1 MFENLQEKLQRAFKT
16 LRGQAT
22 LTEENID
29 EALREIRLA
38 LLEADVNFKV
48 VKQLIDQIRV
58 KAVGQDVLTALSPGE
73 QVIKIVRDE
82 LVEILGRDTARMK
95 FASQPPT
102 VILMAG
108 LQGSGKTTTS
118 GKLANWLKNGG
129 HRPLLVSVDVYRPA
143 AREQLKVVAQAVKA
157 NIYEGEVGE
166 ATPGPRDPRAK
177 EARREAINTGSD
189 VLIVDTAGRLHID
202 DQLMDE
208 MQLLKRLLNPQEIL
222 FVADAMT
229 GQDAVNSADEFH
241 KKLSLTG
248 VVLTKMDG
256 DARGGAALSIR
267 QVTGQ
272 PIKFIGVGEKYDAL
286 EPFHPDRI
294 VSRILGMG
302 DILSLIERAESQI
315 DKKKAQEMATKALT
329 GDGFSL
335 EDFRDQLR
343 QVKKMGSMKSLL
355 GMLPS
360 IGPFSGLQKAADNVD
375 EGQIN
380 RVEAIINSMTTHER
394 NHHEVINGSR
404 RKRIAR
410 GSGTTVQEVNNLLRQ
425 YAQMK
430 KMFKQMGKTV
440 APRTGLFHQ
449 LQGQPAH
456 GVAGIDF
463 HHRLEPAIAL
473 GCAIDEGVDAN
484 RPDIAG
490 ALQFRF
496 EQRKDVAIEAL
507 EAARNVRRFAEQR
520 GYVRRYAAAVVGR
533 RPVGPELSLAVIDQA
548 GVAAELQVARPHLQ
562 LDGEIQRALQPGF
575 DDHLSA
581 ILQGTG
587 QPLLLCRQHL

>member
-1 MFENLQEKLQRAFKT
+1 MFENLQEKLQRAFKS
-16 LRGQAT
+16 LRGQAR
-22 LTEENID
+22 LSEENIA

-48 VKQLIDQIRV
+48 VKELIDRIQA
-58 KAVGQDVLTALSPGE
+58 KAVGQDVMTALSPGE

-82 LVEILGRDTARMK
+82 LVETLGKDTARMK

-102 VILMAG
+102 VVLMAG

-118 GKLANWLKNGG
+118 GKLANWFKAGG

-143 AREQLKVVAQAVKA
+143 AREQLKVVADAVKV
-157 NIYEGEVGE
+157 NIYQGEVTE
-166 ATPGPRDPRAK
+166 ANTATVQRLVK
-177 EARREAINTGSD
+177 EARREAVISGCD

-202 DQLMDE
+202 DELMDE
-208 MQLLKRLLNPQEIL
+208 MQSLKKLLNPSEIL

-229 GQDAVNSADEFH
+229 GQDAVRSADEFH

-302 DILSLIERAESQI
+302 DILSLIERAEQQI
-315 DKKKAQEMATKALT
+315 DKKKAEEMATKALS

-343 QVKKMGSMKSLL
+343 QVRKMGSMKSLI
-355 GMLPS
+355 GMLPT
-360 IGPFSGLQKAADNVD
+360 IGPFSGLQKAADTVD
-375 EGQIN
+375 EKQIN

-430 KMFKQMGKTV
+430 KMFKQMGKPSF
-440 APRTGLFHQ
+440 ARRL
-449 LQGQPAH
+449 
-456 GVAGIDF
+456 AGM
-463 HHRLEPAIAL
+463 
-473 GCAIDEGVDAN
+473 
-484 RPDIAG
+484 
-490 ALQFRF
+490 
-496 EQRKDVAIEAL
+496 KM
-507 EAARNVRRFAEQR
+507 
-520 GYVRRYAAAVVGR
+520 
-533 RPVGPELSLAVIDQA
+533 
-548 GVAAELQVARPHLQ
+548 
-562 LDGEIQRALQPGF
+562 PGM
-575 DDHLSA
+575 
-581 ILQGTG
+581 
-587 QPLLLCRQHL
+587 

>member
-16 LRGQAT
+16 LRGQAV
-22 LTEENID
+22 LDEENIQ
-29 EALREIRLA
+29 EAMREIRLA

-48 VKQLIDQIRV
+48 VKQLIDQV
-58 KAVGQDVLTALSPGE
+58 QAKALGQEVMTALSPGE
-73 QVIKIVRDE
+73 QVIKIVHDE
-82 LVEILGRDTARMK
+82 LVQLLGKDTARMK

-102 VILMAG
+102 VVLMAG

-143 AREQLKVVAQAVKA
+143 AREQLKVVAQAIKA
-157 NIYEGEVGE
+157 NIYEGEVTE
-166 ATPGPRDPRAK
+166 SNTATVERLAK

-189 VLIVDTAGRLHID
+189 VLIIDTAGRLHID
-202 DQLMDE
+202 DQLMEE
-208 MQLLKRLLNPQEIL
+208 MQSLKRLMNPQEIL

-229 GQDAVNSADEFH
+229 GQDAVRSADEFH

-272 PIKFIGVGEKYDAL
+272 PIKFIGIGEKYDAL

-302 DILSLIERAESQI
+302 DILSLIEKAEQHV
-315 DKKKAQEMATKALT
+315 DKKKAQEVATRALS

-343 QVKKMGSMKSLL
+343 QVKKMGSLQSLM

-360 IGPFSGLQKAADNVD
+360 IGPFSGLQKAAGNVD
-375 EGQIN
+375 EKQIT
-380 RVEAIINSMTTHER
+380 RVESIINSMTQHER
-394 NHHEVINGSR
+394 LHHEVINGSR

-425 YAQMK
+425 YAQMR
-430 KMFKQMGKTV
+430 KMFKQMGKGSF
-440 APRTGLFHQ
+440 ARRM
-449 LQGQPAH
+449 
-456 GVAGIDF
+456 AGMK
-463 HHRLEPAIAL
+463 L
-473 GCAIDEGVDAN
+473 
-484 RPDIAG
+484 
-490 ALQFRF
+490 
-496 EQRKDVAIEAL
+496 
-507 EAARNVRRFAEQR
+507 
-520 GYVRRYAAAVVGR
+520 
-533 RPVGPELSLAVIDQA
+533 
-548 GVAAELQVARPHLQ
+548 
-562 LDGEIQRALQPGF
+562 PGM
-575 DDHLSA
+575 
-581 ILQGTG
+581 
-587 QPLLLCRQHL
+587 

>member
-1 MFENLQEKLQRAFKT
+1 MFENLQERLQRAFKT

-48 VKQLIDQIRV
+48 VKQLIDQIRA
-58 KAVGQDVLTALSPGE
+58 KAVGQEVMTALSPGE

-82 LVEILGRDTARMK
+82 LVDILGKDTARVK

-102 VILMAG
+102 VVLMAG

-118 GKLANWLKNGG
+118 GKLAHWFKNGG

-157 NIYEGEVGE
+157 HIYEGEVGE
-166 ATPGPRDPRAK
+166 ANTANVERLVK
-177 EARREAINTGSD
+177 EARREAVVTGCD

-208 MQLLKRLLNPQEIL
+208 MQSLKKLLSPSEIL

-229 GQDAVNSADEFH
+229 GQDAVNSAEEFH

-267 QVTGQ
+267 HVTGQ

-302 DILSLIERAESQI
+302 DILSLIERAEQQI

-343 QVKKMGSMKSLL
+343 SVKKMGSMKSLM

-360 IGPFSGLQKAADNVD
+360 VGPFSGLQKAADNVD
-375 EGQIN
+375 EKQID
-380 RVEAIINSMTTHER
+380 RVEAIINSMTRHER

-410 GSGTTVQEVNNLLRQ
+410 GSGTTIQEVNNLLRQ

-430 KMFKQMGKTV
+430 KMFKQMGKPSF
-440 APRTGLFHQ
+440 ARRL
-449 LQGQPAH
+449 
-456 GVAGIDF
+456 AGM
-463 HHRLEPAIAL
+463 
-473 GCAIDEGVDAN
+473 
-484 RPDIAG
+484 
-490 ALQFRF
+490 
-496 EQRKDVAIEAL
+496 KM
-507 EAARNVRRFAEQR
+507 
-520 GYVRRYAAAVVGR
+520 
-533 RPVGPELSLAVIDQA
+533 
-548 GVAAELQVARPHLQ
+548 
-562 LDGEIQRALQPGF
+562 PGM
-575 DDHLSA
+575 
-581 ILQGTG
+581 
-587 QPLLLCRQHL
+587 

>member
-1 MFENLQEKLQRAFKT
+1 MFENLSEKLQRAFKT
-16 LRGQAT
+16 LRGQAV
-22 LTEENID
+22 LTEENIG
-29 EALREIRLA
+29 EALRELRLA

-48 VKQLIDQIRV
+48 VKELIDHIQA
-58 KAVGQDVLTALSPGE
+58 KAVGQQVATSLSPGE

-82 LVEILGRDTARMK
+82 LVATLGTDTARVK

-143 AREQLKVVAQAVKA
+143 AREQLKVVAHAIKA
-157 NIYEGEVGE
+157 NIYEGSNVE
-166 ATPGPRDPRAK
+166 ANTATVERLAK
-177 EARREAINTGSD
+177 EAKREAMISGSD

-208 MQLLKRLLNPQEIL
+208 MQSLKKILNPSEIL

-229 GQDAVNSADEFH
+229 GQDAVRSADEFH

-302 DILSLIERAESQI
+302 DILSLIERAEQNV
-315 DKKKAQEMATKALT
+315 DKKKAQEMASRALS

-335 EDFRDQLR
+335 EDFRDQLQ
-343 QVKKMGSMKSLL
+343 QVKKMGSIKNIM

-360 IGPFSGLQKAADNVD
+360 IGPFAGMQKHADKVD
-375 EGQIN
+375 EKQIG
-380 RVEAIINSMTTHER
+380 RIEAIISSMTAHER
-394 NHHEVINGSR
+394 HHHEVINGSR

-410 GSGTTVQEVNNLLRQ
+410 GSGTSVQEVNNLLRQ
-425 YAQMK
+425 YAQMR
-430 KMFKQMGKTV
+430 KMFKDMGK
-440 APRTGLFHQ
+440 ASFGRKL
-449 LQGQPAH
+449 
-456 GVAGIDF
+456 AGMKF
-463 HHRLEPAIAL
+463 
-473 GCAIDEGVDAN
+473 
-484 RPDIAG
+484 
-490 ALQFRF
+490 
-496 EQRKDVAIEAL
+496 
-507 EAARNVRRFAEQR
+507 
-520 GYVRRYAAAVVGR
+520 
-533 RPVGPELSLAVIDQA
+533 
-548 GVAAELQVARPHLQ
+548 
-562 LDGEIQRALQPGF
+562 PGM
-575 DDHLSA
+575 
-581 ILQGTG
+581 
-587 QPLLLCRQHL
+587 